1 VEGRAL
7 GREGCL
13 GWDSNQLRI
22 MKFQKVQQN
31 GRIMHIKYLERERG
45 GEKKRKRKEGKEGGG
60 GREGG
65 REKGRGRERSSI
77 FKCEKQ
83 ITWEKTF

>member
-1 VEGRAL
+1 VEGRVQ

-45 GEKKRKRKEGKEGGG
+45 GEKKRKRKERKEGGG

-65 REKGRGRERSSI
+65 REGEKKGEGEREAVFLNVRSR
-77 FKCEKQ
+77 
-83 ITWEKTF
+83 